1 MIVIITCC
9 TYHKGGITDNNKIS
23 YKLTLKEI
31 SPALEI
37 SVQNNKLQQ
46 KH

>member
-9 TYHKGGITDNNKIS
+9 TYRKGGITDNKIS

-31 SPALEI
+31 SPTLEI
-37 SVQNNKLQQ
+37 SVRNNKLQQ